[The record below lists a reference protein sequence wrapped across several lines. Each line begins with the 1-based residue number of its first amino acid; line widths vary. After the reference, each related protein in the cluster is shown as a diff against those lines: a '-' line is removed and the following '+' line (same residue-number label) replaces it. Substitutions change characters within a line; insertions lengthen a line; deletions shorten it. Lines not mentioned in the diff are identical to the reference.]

1 MSYSLIINI
10 NCSLCD
16 SILSFNGVIFVL
28 VRTDAEFSSI
38 ARQRVMS
45 DGTTAVTAL
54 IHNKRIYVANAGDS
68 RAIVV
73 QQGGQ
78 AKYLSIDHKPNR

>member
-1 MSYSLIINI
+1 
-10 NCSLCD
+10 
-16 SILSFNGVIFVL
+16 
-28 VRTDAEFSSI
+28 
-38 ARQRVMS
+38 MS

-78 AKYLSIDHKPNR
+78 AKYLSIDHKPNRQAVV